1 MIIYP
6 RGTVLSLSASLV
18 FPMTVV
24 VGKVNSKRSNLNG
37 CISMQKQKQNKINK
51 KQQNKNKEMPN
62 FTTGATCEAGTAYS
76 F

>member
-1 MIIYP
+1 MDAK
-6 RGTVLSLSASLV
+6 TK
-18 FPMTVV
+18 T
-24 VGKVNSKRSNLNG
+24 
-37 CISMQKQKQNKINK
+37 